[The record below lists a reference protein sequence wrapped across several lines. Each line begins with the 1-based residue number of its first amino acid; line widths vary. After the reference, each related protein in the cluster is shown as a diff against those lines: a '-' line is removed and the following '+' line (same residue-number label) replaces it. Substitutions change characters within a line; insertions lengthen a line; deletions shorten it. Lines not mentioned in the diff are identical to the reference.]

1 MRVNKVLEYILGNN
15 CQFTIVF
22 VFFETAKHSPP
33 DTMSN
38 LRENGDARTLK
49 DPTSVSERKGA
60 DEGSNDPKVEKVVVD
75 RAAASL
81 GVEDVDT
88 DRPQRPMSPGTL
100 ALMCDEKDP
109 VFTAP
114 PSPTGGLAAE
124 DVNTAT
130 GSSHAALLYAAQERA
145 ILLEY
150 RDCLRRVISVGKRR
164 GMFCTLSEGRL
175 LHVVKRI
182 EFRNDTKLMF
192 H

>member
-1 MRVNKVLEYILGNN
+1 M
-15 CQFTIVF
+15 CP
-22 VFFETAKHSPP
+22 FEIAKHSPP
-33 DTMSN
+33 DTTSN

-49 DPTSVSERKGA
+49 DPTSALERKGA

-109 VFTAP
+109 LFTAP
-114 PSPTGGLAAE
+114 PSPTGGLAAD

-164 GMFCTLSEGRL
+164 GKFCTLSEGRL
-175 LHVVKRI
+175 LHVVEKI
-182 EFRNDTKLMF
+182 EFRNDTKLIF
-192 H
+192 Y